1 MSRRKTANRVAVVT
15 GQEHRR
21 LYSAV
26 ESFICAGSS
35 ALLIS
40 AAQLHPE
47 VWFLSI
53 VALVPFLG
61 RVIRASRAESLL
73 LGVILATCYA
83 LVARANDL
91 WIAPGPFLL
100 KFLVLNL
107 VFCIYALA
115 VNRLKKTIGFHV
127 IFVAALWLPL
137 EYLLDRVAGIGSI
150 FTLAAGD
157 SSFVIRIGSLF
168 GMLMISFVVVIANSL
183 IVILLKE
190 LARVFKS
197 GRALVFAAPRRS
209 FPTFPHIH
217 VQRRWYCF
225 PDRRAP
231 PLTHSPV

>member
-1 MSRRKTANRVAVVT
+1 MVT

-21 LYSAV
+21 LYSSI
-26 ESFICAGSS
+26 ESFLCAGSS

-40 AAQLHPE
+40 AAQLYPE

-53 VALVPFLG
+53 VALVPFLW

-83 LVARANDL
+83 LVARANEL

-100 KFLVLNL
+100 KLLALNL

-115 VNRLKKTIGFHV
+115 VNRLRKTIGFHV

-137 EYLLDRVAGIGSI
+137 EYLLDSVVGIGSI
-150 FTLAAGD
+150 FSLAAGD

-168 GMLMISFVVVIANSL
+168 GMLMISFVVVIVNSL
-183 IVILLKE
+183 ILILLKE
-190 LARVFKS
+190 LARALLT
-197 GRALVFAAPRRS
+197 GRALVFTTPRRTYPP
-209 FPTFPHIH
+209 FKHITF
-217 VQRRWYCF
+217 QRRSYYF

-231 PLTHSPV
+231 PPVHVPV